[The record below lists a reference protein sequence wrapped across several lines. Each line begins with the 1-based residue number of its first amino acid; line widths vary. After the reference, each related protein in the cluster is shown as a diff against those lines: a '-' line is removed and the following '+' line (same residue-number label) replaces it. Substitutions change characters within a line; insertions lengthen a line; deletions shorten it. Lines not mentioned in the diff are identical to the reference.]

1 MMPGA
6 RRRDAVVQAISTAL
20 DAGDERAL
28 ASLLTGPVIAVT
40 DGGVASEPVTGP
52 RRVALGLLAVASGS
66 EVTMQGVNGESGL
79 VVRRD
84 GRVVGVVCFDI
95 PRGKVTRVWLTLNP
109 KKLRH
114 WN

>member
-6 RRRDAVVQAISTAL
+6 RRRDAVVQAISAAL
-20 DAGDERAL
+20 HAGDERAL
-28 ASLLTGPVIAVT
+28 ANLMTAPVVAVT
-40 DGGVASEPVTGP
+40 DGGVVGEPVRGP

-95 PRGKVTRVWLTLNP
+95 PRSKVTRVWLTLNP
-109 KKLRH
+109 EKLRH